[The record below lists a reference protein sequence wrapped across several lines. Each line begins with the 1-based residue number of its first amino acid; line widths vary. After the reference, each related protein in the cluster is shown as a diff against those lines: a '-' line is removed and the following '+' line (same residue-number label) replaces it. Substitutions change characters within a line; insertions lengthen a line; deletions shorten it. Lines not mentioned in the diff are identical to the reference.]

1 MEITNICGDDLS
13 RLDTNNQQSP
23 LSASFDQ
30 NQGDGNGEYYNH
42 PPTASHFSRKR
53 HSLDLLP
60 GLQDALQSLRDGD
73 VRHHLQNNV
82 GVISRPIMRNILP
95 ALA

>member
-1 MEITNICGDDLS
+1 MEISNTSRGELTQLDISSRKASLS
-13 RLDTNNQQSP
+13 SSFNQDES
-23 LSASFDQ
+23 
-30 NQGDGNGEYYNH
+30 DGNGEYYNQ

-60 GLQDALQSLRDGD
+60 GLHDALQSLRDGK
-73 VRHHLQNNV
+73 VRLCLQKNE
-82 GVISRPIMRNILP
+82 GVIFRPIMRNILP